1 MFKKLTTLALIA
13 AASSAYAVD
22 GTVTVSG
29 TVVSNTCTV
38 APSTSAVTLPTVS
51 TSALNAIGA
60 VAGMT
65 PWNVTVSGC
74 GATSINM
81 NTYFEYGTSTNAG
94 GRLSKVSGTST
105 NVDVQVLQLNAG
117 TLTVL
122 DLSKPAGSQNTT
134 AVATNAGGTATQFF
148 FLRYYATA
156 ATVGAG
162 SFNSSFTFTVV
173 YS

>member
-38 APSTSAVTLPTVS
+38 TPSTSAVTLPTVS
-51 TSALNAIGA
+51 TSALNSIGA

-81 NTYFEYGTSTNAG
+81 NTYFEYGSTTNSS
-94 GRLSKVSGTST
+94 GRLSKSSGTST
-105 NVDVQVLQLNAG
+105 GVDIQVLQLNAG

-122 DLSKPAGSQNTT
+122 DLSKPAGSQNTV
-134 AVATNAGGTATQFF
+134 AVATNASGTATQNF
-148 FLRYYATA
+148 FLRYYATV

-162 SFNSSFTFTVV
+162 TFNSSFTFTVV